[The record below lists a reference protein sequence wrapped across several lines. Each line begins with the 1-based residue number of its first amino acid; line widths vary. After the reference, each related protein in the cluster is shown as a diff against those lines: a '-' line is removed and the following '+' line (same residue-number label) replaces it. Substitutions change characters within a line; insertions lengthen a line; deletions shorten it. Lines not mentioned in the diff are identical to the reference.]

1 MGSLFIGGN
10 MSYNSQAIAAY
21 KETSVKTA
29 SPGSLILML
38 YAEGIKEIN
47 FAINK
52 MNVPKI
58 PAKDIEAINNHIIK
72 AQEIITELMAAL
84 DMEAGGEISENLLS
98 IYSYFNQQLLEANLK
113 KDYKPLLDVSS
124 MMQELH
130 NVWKQIILTQ
140 PVPQSSQISVGVNI
154 AG

>member
-1 MGSLFIGGN
+1 
-10 MSYNSQAIAAY
+10 MSYNSQAAAAY

-29 SPGSLILML
+29 SPCSLILML
-38 YAEGIKEIN
+38 YTEGIKEIN
-47 FAINK
+47 LAISK
-52 MNVPKI
+52 MRVPKI

-84 DMEAGGEISENLLS
+84 DMDIGGEIAANLLS
-98 IYSYFNQQLLEANLK
+98 IYSYFNQQLLTANLK

-124 MMQELH
+124 MMQELYD
-130 NVWKQIILTQ
+130 VWKQILESQ
-140 PVPQSSQISVGVNI
+140 PVPQRSEVSVGVNI

>member
-1 MGSLFIGGN
+1 
-10 MSYNSQAIAAY
+10 MSYNSQAAAAY

-38 YAEGIKEIN
+38 YTEGIKEIN
-47 FAINK
+47 LAISK
-52 MNVPKI
+52 MRVPKI

-84 DMEAGGEISENLLS
+84 DMDIGGEIAANLLS
-98 IYSYFNQQLLEANLK
+98 IYSYFNQQLLTANLK

-124 MMQELH
+124 MMQELYD
-130 NVWKQIILTQ
+130 VWKQIIESQ
-140 PVPQSSQISVGVNI
+140 PVPQNSEVSVGVNI

>member
-1 MGSLFIGGN
+1 
-10 MSYNSQAIAAY
+10 MSYNSQAAAAY
-21 KETSVKTA
+21 KDTSVKTA

-38 YAEGIKEIN
+38 YTEGIKEIN
-47 FAINK
+47 LAISK
-52 MNVPKI
+52 MRVPKI

-84 DMEAGGEISENLLS
+84 DMDIGGEIAANLLS
-98 IYSYFNQQLLEANLK
+98 IYSYFNQQLLTANLK

-124 MMQELH
+124 MMQELYD
-130 NVWKQIILTQ
+130 VWKQILESQ
-140 PVPQSSQISVGVNI
+140 PVPQRSEVSVGVNI

>member
-1 MGSLFIGGN
+1 
-10 MSYNSQAIAAY
+10 MSYNSQAAAAY

-38 YAEGIKEIN
+38 YTEGIKEIN
-47 FAINK
+47 LAISK
-52 MNVPKI
+52 MRVPKI

-84 DMEAGGEISENLLS
+84 DMDIGGEIAANLLS
-98 IYSYFNQQLLEANLK
+98 IYSYFNQQLLTANLK

-124 MMQELH
+124 MMQELYE
-130 NVWKQIILTQ
+130 VWKQILESQ
-140 PVPQSSQISVGVNI
+140 PVPQRSEVSVGVNI

>member
-1 MGSLFIGGN
+1 
-10 MSYNSQAIAAY
+10 MSYNSQAAAAY

-47 FAINK
+47 FAISK

-58 PAKDIEAINNHIIK
+58 PAKDIESINNHIIK

-84 DMEAGGEISENLLS
+84 DMDIGGEIAANLLS
-98 IYSYFNQQLLEANLK
+98 IYSYFNQQLLTANLK

-130 NVWKQIILTQ
+130 DVWKQIIMSQ
-140 PVPQSSQISVGVNI
+140 PVPQRSEVSVGVNI

>member
-1 MGSLFIGGN
+1 
-10 MSYNSQAIAAY
+10 MSYNSQAAAAY

-38 YAEGIKEIN
+38 YTEGIKEIN
-47 FAINK
+47 LAISK
-52 MNVPKI
+52 MRVPKI

-84 DMEAGGEISENLLS
+84 DMDIGGEIAANLLS
-98 IYSYFNQQLLEANLK
+98 IYSYFNQQLLTANLK

-130 NVWKQIILTQ
+130 GVWKQIIESQ
-140 PVPQSSQISVGVNI
+140 PVPQNSEVSVGVNI

>member
-1 MGSLFIGGN
+1 
-10 MSYNSQAIAAY
+10 MSYNSQAAAAY

-38 YAEGIKEIN
+38 YTEGIKEIN
-47 FAINK
+47 LAISK
-52 MNVPKI
+52 MQVPKI

-84 DMEAGGEISENLLS
+84 DMDIGGEIAANLLS
-98 IYSYFNQQLLEANLK
+98 IYSYFNQQLLTANLK

-124 MMQELH
+124 MMQELYD
-130 NVWKQIILTQ
+130 VWKQIIESQ
-140 PVPQSSQISVGVNI
+140 PVPQNSEVSVGVNI

>member
-1 MGSLFIGGN
+1 
-10 MSYNSQAIAAY
+10 MSYNSQAAAAY

-38 YAEGIKEIN
+38 YTEGIKEIN
-47 FAINK
+47 LAISK
-52 MNVPKI
+52 MRVPKI

-84 DMEAGGEISENLLS
+84 DMDIGGEIAANLLS
-98 IYSYFNQQLLEANLK
+98 IYSYFNQQLLTANLK

-124 MMQELH
+124 MMQELYD
-130 NVWKQIILTQ
+130 VWKQILESQ
-140 PVPQSSQISVGVNI
+140 PVPQNSEVSVGVNI

>member
-1 MGSLFIGGN
+1 
-10 MSYNSQAIAAY
+10 MSYNSQAAAAY

-38 YAEGIKEIN
+38 YTEGIKEIN
-47 FAINK
+47 LAISK
-52 MNVPKI
+52 MRVPKI

-84 DMEAGGEISENLLS
+84 DMDIGGEIAANLLS
-98 IYSYFNQQLLEANLK
+98 IYSYFNQQLLTANLK

-124 MMQELH
+124 MIQELYD
-130 NVWKQIILTQ
+130 VWKQILESQ
-140 PVPQSSQISVGVNI
+140 PVPQRSEVSVGVNI

>member
-1 MGSLFIGGN
+1 
-10 MSYNSQAIAAY
+10 MSYNSQAAAAY

-38 YAEGIKEIN
+38 YTEGIKEIN
-47 FAINK
+47 LAISK
-52 MNVPKI
+52 MRVPKI

-84 DMEAGGEISENLLS
+84 DMDIGGKIAANLLS
-98 IYSYFNQQLLEANLK
+98 IYSYFNQQLLTANLK

-130 NVWKQIILTQ
+130 DVWKQIIESQ
-140 PVPQSSQISVGVNI
+140 PVPQNSEVSVGVNI

>member
-1 MGSLFIGGN
+1 
-10 MSYNSQAIAAY
+10 MSYNSQAAAAY

-38 YAEGIKEIN
+38 YTEGIKEIN
-47 FAINK
+47 LAISK
-52 MNVPKI
+52 MRVPKI

-84 DMEAGGEISENLLS
+84 DMDIGGEIAANLLS
-98 IYSYFNQQLLEANLK
+98 IYSYFNQQLLTANLK

-124 MMQELH
+124 MMQELDD
-130 NVWKQIILTQ
+130 VWKQILESHT
-140 PVPQSSQISVGVNI
+140 VPQRSEVSVGVNI

>member
-1 MGSLFIGGN
+1 
-10 MSYNSQAIAAY
+10 MSYNSQAAAAY

-38 YAEGIKEIN
+38 YTEGIKEIN
-47 FAINK
+47 LAISK
-52 MNVPKI
+52 MRVPKI

-84 DMEAGGEISENLLS
+84 DMDIGGEIAANLLS
-98 IYSYFNQQLLEANLK
+98 IYSYFNQQLLTANLK
-113 KDYKPLLDVSS
+113 KDYKPLVDVSS

-130 NVWKQIILTQ
+130 DVWKQIIESQ
-140 PVPQSSQISVGVNI
+140 PVPQNSEVSVGVNI

>member
-1 MGSLFIGGN
+1 
-10 MSYNSQAIAAY
+10 MSYNSQAAAAY

-38 YAEGIKEIN
+38 YTEGIKEIN
-47 FAINK
+47 LAISK
-52 MNVPKI
+52 MRVPKI

-84 DMEAGGEISENLLS
+84 DMDIGGEIAANLLS
-98 IYSYFNQQLLEANLK
+98 IYSYFNQQLLTANLK

-124 MMQELH
+124 MMQELYD
-130 NVWKQIILTQ
+130 VWKQIIESQ
-140 PVPQSSQISVGVNI
+140 PVPQRSEVSGGVNI

>member
-1 MGSLFIGGN
+1 
-10 MSYNSQAIAAY
+10 MSYNSQAAAAY

-38 YAEGIKEIN
+38 YTEGIKEIN
-47 FAINK
+47 LAISK
-52 MNVPKI
+52 MRVPKI
-58 PAKDIEAINNHIIK
+58 PAKDIEVINNHIIK

-84 DMEAGGEISENLLS
+84 DMDIGGEIAANLLS
-98 IYSYFNQQLLEANLK
+98 IYSYFNQQLLTANLK

-130 NVWKQIILTQ
+130 DVWKQIIESQ
-140 PVPQSSQISVGVNI
+140 PVPPNSEVSVGVNI

>member
-1 MGSLFIGGN
+1 
-10 MSYNSQAIAAY
+10 MSYNSQAAAAY

-38 YAEGIKEIN
+38 YTEGIKEIN
-47 FAINK
+47 LAISK
-52 MNVPKI
+52 MRVPKI

-84 DMEAGGEISENLLS
+84 DMDIGGEIAANLLS
-98 IYSYFNQQLLEANLK
+98 IYSYFNQQLLTANLK

-124 MMQELH
+124 MMQELYD
-130 NVWKQIILTQ
+130 VWKQIIESQ
-140 PVPQSSQISVGVNI
+140 PVPQRSEVSIGVNI

>member
-1 MGSLFIGGN
+1 
-10 MSYNSQAIAAY
+10 MSYNSQAAAAY

-38 YAEGIKEIN
+38 YTEGIKEIN
-47 FAINK
+47 LAISK
-52 MNVPKI
+52 MRVPKI

-84 DMEAGGEISENLLS
+84 DMDIGGEIAANLLS
-98 IYSYFNQQLLEANLK
+98 IYSYFNQQLLTANLK

-130 NVWKQIILTQ
+130 DVWKQIIESQ
-140 PVPQSSQISVGVNI
+140 PVPQKSEVSVGVNI

>member
-1 MGSLFIGGN
+1 
-10 MSYNSQAIAAY
+10 MSYNSQAAAAY

-38 YAEGIKEIN
+38 YTEGIKEIN
-47 FAINK
+47 LAISK
-52 MNVPKI
+52 MRVPKI

-84 DMEAGGEISENLLS
+84 DMDIGGEIAANLLS
-98 IYSYFNQQLLEANLK
+98 IYSYFNQQLLTANLK

-130 NVWKQIILTQ
+130 DVWKQIIESQ
-140 PVPQSSQISVGVNI
+140 PVPQNSEVSVGVNI

>member
-1 MGSLFIGGN
+1 
-10 MSYNSQAIAAY
+10 MSYNSQAAAAY

-38 YAEGIKEIN
+38 YTEGIKEIN
-47 FAINK
+47 LAISK
-52 MNVPKI
+52 MRVPKI

-84 DMEAGGEISENLLS
+84 DMDIGGEIAANLLS
-98 IYSYFNQQLLEANLK
+98 IYSYFNQQLLTANLK
-113 KDYKPLLDVSS
+113 KDYNPLLDVSS
-124 MMQELH
+124 MMQELYD
-130 NVWKQIILTQ
+130 VWKQILESQ
-140 PVPQSSQISVGVNI
+140 PVPQRSEVSVGVNI

>member
-1 MGSLFIGGN
+1 MEGGL
-10 MSYNSQAIAAY
+10 SYNSQAAAAY

-38 YAEGIKEIN
+38 YTEGIKEIN
-47 FAINK
+47 LAISK
-52 MNVPKI
+52 MRVPKI

-84 DMEAGGEISENLLS
+84 DMDIGGEIAANLLS
-98 IYSYFNQQLLEANLK
+98 IYSYFNQQLLTANLK

-124 MMQELH
+124 MMQELYD
-130 NVWKQIILTQ
+130 VWKQILESQ
-140 PVPQSSQISVGVNI
+140 PVPQRSEVSVGVNI

>member
-1 MGSLFIGGN
+1 
-10 MSYNSQAIAAY
+10 MSYNSQAAAAY

-38 YAEGIKEIN
+38 YTEGIKEIN
-47 FAINK
+47 LAISK
-52 MNVPKI
+52 MRVPKI

-84 DMEAGGEISENLLS
+84 DMDIGGEIAANLLS
-98 IYSYFNQQLLEANLK
+98 IYSYFNQQLLTANLK

-124 MMQELH
+124 MMQELYD
-130 NVWKQIILTQ
+130 VWKQILESQ
-140 PVPQSSQISVGVNI
+140 PVPQRSEVSVGVNI

>member
-1 MGSLFIGGN
+1 
-10 MSYNSQAIAAY
+10 MSYNSQAAAAY

-38 YAEGIKEIN
+38 YTEGIKEIN
-47 FAINK
+47 LAISK
-52 MNVPKI
+52 MRVPKI

-84 DMEAGGEISENLLS
+84 DMHIGGEIAANLLS
-98 IYSYFNQQLLEANLK
+98 IYSYFNQQLLTANLK

-124 MMQELH
+124 MMQELYD
-130 NVWKQIILTQ
+130 VWKQILESQ
-140 PVPQSSQISVGVNI
+140 PVPQRSEVSVGVNI

>member
-1 MGSLFIGGN
+1 
-10 MSYNSQAIAAY
+10 MSYNSQAAAAY

-38 YAEGIKEIN
+38 YTEGIKEIN
-47 FAINK
+47 LAISK
-52 MNVPKI
+52 MRVPKI

-84 DMEAGGEISENLLS
+84 DMDIGGEIAANLLS
-98 IYSYFNQQLLEANLK
+98 IYSYFNQQLLTANLK

-124 MMQELH
+124 MMQELYD
-130 NVWKQIILTQ
+130 VWKQILESQ
-140 PVPQSSQISVGVNI
+140 PAPQRSEVSVGVNI

>member
-1 MGSLFIGGN
+1 
-10 MSYNSQAIAAY
+10 MSYNSQAAAAY

-38 YAEGIKEIN
+38 YTEGIKEIN
-47 FAINK
+47 LAISK
-52 MNVPKI
+52 MRVPKI

-84 DMEAGGEISENLLS
+84 DMDIGGEIAANLLS
-98 IYSYFNQQLLEANLK
+98 IYSYFNQQLLTANLK

-124 MMQELH
+124 MMQELYD
-130 NVWKQIILTQ
+130 VWKQILESQ
-140 PVPQSSQISVGVNI
+140 PVPQRSEVSVGVII

>member
-1 MGSLFIGGN
+1 
-10 MSYNSQAIAAY
+10 MSYNSQAAAAY

-38 YAEGIKEIN
+38 YTDGIKEIN
-47 FAINK
+47 LAISK
-52 MNVPKI
+52 MRVPKI

-84 DMEAGGEISENLLS
+84 DMDIGGEIAANLLS
-98 IYSYFNQQLLEANLK
+98 IYSYFNQQLLTANLK

-124 MMQELH
+124 MMQELYD
-130 NVWKQIILTQ
+130 VWKQILESQ
-140 PVPQSSQISVGVNI
+140 PVPQRSEVSVGVNI

>member
-1 MGSLFIGGN
+1 MG
-10 MSYNSQAIAAY
+10 YNSQAAAAY

-38 YAEGIKEIN
+38 YTEGIKEIN
-47 FAINK
+47 LAISK
-52 MNVPKI
+52 MRVPKI

-84 DMEAGGEISENLLS
+84 DMDIGGEIAANLLS
-98 IYSYFNQQLLEANLK
+98 IYSYFNQQLLTANLK

-130 NVWKQIILTQ
+130 DVWKQIIESQ
-140 PVPQSSQISVGVNI
+140 PVPQNSEVSVGVNI

>member
-1 MGSLFIGGN
+1 
-10 MSYNSQAIAAY
+10 MSYNSQAAAAY

-38 YAEGIKEIN
+38 YTEGIKEIN
-47 FAINK
+47 LAISK
-52 MNVPKI
+52 MRVPKI

-84 DMEAGGEISENLLS
+84 DMDIGGEIAANLLS
-98 IYSYFNQQLLEANLK
+98 IYSYFNQQLLTANLK
-113 KDYKPLLDVSS
+113 KDYKPLLDVSN
-124 MMQELH
+124 MMQELYD
-130 NVWKQIILTQ
+130 VWKQILESQ
-140 PVPQSSQISVGVNI
+140 PVPQRSEASVGVNI

>member
-1 MGSLFIGGN
+1 
-10 MSYNSQAIAAY
+10 MSYNSQAAAAY

-38 YAEGIKEIN
+38 YTEGIKEIN
-47 FAINK
+47 LAISK
-52 MNVPKI
+52 MRVPKI
-58 PAKDIEAINNHIIK
+58 PAKDMEAINNHIIK

-84 DMEAGGEISENLLS
+84 DMDIGGEIAANLLS
-98 IYSYFNQQLLEANLK
+98 IYSYFNQQLLTANLK

-130 NVWKQIILTQ
+130 DVWKQIIESQ
-140 PVPQSSQISVGVNI
+140 PVPQNSEVSVGVNI

>member
-1 MGSLFIGGN
+1 
-10 MSYNSQAIAAY
+10 MSYNSQAAAAY

-38 YAEGIKEIN
+38 YTEGIKEIN
-47 FAINK
+47 LAISK
-52 MNVPKI
+52 MRVPKI

-84 DMEAGGEISENLLS
+84 DMDIGGEIAANLLS
-98 IYSYFNQQLLEANLK
+98 IYSYFNQQLLTANLK

-130 NVWKQIILTQ
+130 DVWKQIIESQ
-140 PVPQSSQISVGVNI
+140 PVTQNSEVSVGVNI

>member
-1 MGSLFIGGN
+1 
-10 MSYNSQAIAAY
+10 MSYNSQAAAAY

-38 YAEGIKEIN
+38 YTEGIKEIN
-47 FAINK
+47 LAISK
-52 MNVPKI
+52 MRVPKI

-84 DMEAGGEISENLLS
+84 DMDIGGEIAANLLS
-98 IYSYFNQQLLEANLK
+98 IYSYFNQQLLTANLK

-124 MMQELH
+124 MMQELYD
-130 NVWKQIILTQ
+130 VWKQILESQ
-140 PVPQSSQISVGVNI
+140 PVPQSSEVSVGVNI

>member
-1 MGSLFIGGN
+1 
-10 MSYNSQAIAAY
+10 MSYNSQAAAAY

-38 YAEGIKEIN
+38 YTEGIKEIKL
-47 FAINK
+47 AISK
-52 MNVPKI
+52 MRVPKI

-84 DMEAGGEISENLLS
+84 DMDIGGEIAANLLS
-98 IYSYFNQQLLEANLK
+98 IYSYFNQQLLTANLK

-130 NVWKQIILTQ
+130 DVWKQIIESQ
-140 PVPQSSQISVGVNI
+140 PVPQKSEVSVGVNI

>member
-1 MGSLFIGGN
+1 
-10 MSYNSQAIAAY
+10 MSYNSQAAAAY

-38 YAEGIKEIN
+38 YTEGIKEIN
-47 FAINK
+47 LAISK
-52 MNVPKI
+52 MRVPKI

-84 DMEAGGEISENLLS
+84 DMDIGGEIAANLLS
-98 IYSYFNQQLLEANLK
+98 IYSYFNQQLLTANLK

-130 NVWKQIILTQ
+130 DVWKQIIESQ
-140 PVPQSSQISVGVNI
+140 PVPQNSDVSVGVNI

>member
-1 MGSLFIGGN
+1 
-10 MSYNSQAIAAY
+10 MSYNSQAAAAY
-21 KETSVKTA
+21 IETSVKTA

-38 YAEGIKEIN
+38 YTEGIKEIN
-47 FAINK
+47 LAISK
-52 MNVPKI
+52 MRVPKI

-84 DMEAGGEISENLLS
+84 DMDIGGEIAANLLS
-98 IYSYFNQQLLEANLK
+98 IYSYFNQQLLTANLK

-124 MMQELH
+124 MMQELYD
-130 NVWKQIILTQ
+130 VWKQILESQ
-140 PVPQSSQISVGVNI
+140 PVPQRSEVSVGVNI

>member
-1 MGSLFIGGN
+1 
-10 MSYNSQAIAAY
+10 MSYNSQAAAAY

-38 YAEGIKEIN
+38 YTEGIKEIN
-47 FAINK
+47 LAISK
-52 MNVPKI
+52 MRVPKI

-84 DMEAGGEISENLLS
+84 DMDIGGEIAANLLS
-98 IYSYFNQQLLEANLK
+98 IYSYFNQQLLTANLK
-113 KDYKPLLDVSS
+113 KEYKPLLDVSS
-124 MMQELH
+124 MMQELYD
-130 NVWKQIILTQ
+130 VWKQILESQ
-140 PVPQSSQISVGVNI
+140 PVPQRSEVSVGVNI